1 MRRFLIVW
9 HFFLP
14 LEYSC
19 WSSGSAGRWIGR
31 SVPSCQKGGTKG
43 PPQAVWLRISP
54 LNRQHCELEAN
65 PDGPRLDSTRYAGG
79 ESPYA
84 HSIATCQRADL
95 ALLESDSVSRTS
107 E

>member
-31 SVPSCQKGGTKG
+31 SVPSCQKGGTEEHL
-43 PPQAVWLRISP
+43 PSVWRQAAP
-54 LNRQHCELEAN
+54 LTHRPCGLVGALGVLK
-65 PDGPRLDSTRYAGG
+65 PDSTQYGG
-79 ESPYA
+79 DESTYWY
-84 HSIATCQRADL
+84 SIGTSQRAAL
-95 ALLESDSVSRTS
+95 ALLEWDSVSDTS

>member
-19 WSSGSAGRWIGR
+19 CSSGSFGRWIGR
-31 SVPSCQKGGTKG
+31 SVPSCQKGGCRTSRLPWAVRPSRQTLQLCG
-43 PPQAVWLRISP
+43 PEAAVDLLKP
-54 LNRQHCELEAN
+54 
-65 PDGPRLDSTRYAGG
+65 DSTPDAAR
-79 ESPYA
+79 ESICS
-84 HSIATCQRADL
+84 HSIGSSQRAGL
-95 ALLESDSVSRTS
+95 VLLEWDSVSRRS